1 MIETD
6 LKNSLA
12 SDDAPLDT
20 QSGDIFSVS
29 QPSAKMSSEILEF
42 TDQNPSY
49 GYSVDSQPDAT
60 FGQADMGDVSLANFL
75 SRPVLIQ
82 SFDWST
88 DAPQIYERFNPWEN
102 FFQEPRI
109 ANRIAHYSLL
119 RAKLKIR
126 VLVNGNQFH
135 YGRAIL
141 SYVPLPDS
149 DYLTLDRAWVQ
160 QDLIQASQRPHIYI
174 DPTYS
179 QGGEMMLPF
188 FWYKNALSIPDSEW
202 SQMGEMILHT
212 INVLKHANGASDN
225 VTINIFAW
233 AEDVTL
239 AAPTS
244 ETADTLDPQAGGD
257 EYGQGIISKPAGIVS
272 RVAGK
277 LKSVPIIAPY
287 ARATEIGANALSQIA
302 GIFGYCRPNDVS
314 QIQAFKPTLLGNMV
328 NTDAPDTAIK
338 LTVDSKQELTID
350 PRTTGLS
357 GVDEMDIK
365 QIAQK
370 ESFLTTFDWPVS
382 ANRGFGLWN
391 SAVSPTLYDLNGTEI
406 HMPACCFATLPFQYW
421 RGTINYR
428 FQIVSSN
435 FHRGRLRV
443 IYDPYGQGV
452 APEYTTQY
460 NRIIDIA
467 EEKDFTVSIGWGA
480 QTPYCTTYRPGVNPP
495 QFGPGYNNQIGP
507 RDTEGPRNNGI
518 IGLEVVNDLT
528 VPNSTV
534 DNDIQVNVF
543 VSVGDDFEVA
553 CPWTTN
559 ISRYTVYDPDALE
572 TTERRELLDVQSA
585 ESPVMDMEQTEQPSA
600 PVQSPTH
607 EAAAMID
614 DTDATNHVFFG
625 ETIRSFRPL
634 LKRYVFHHLSAAAN
648 DIQGKVWW
656 KMRFPA
662 FPFYRGKDPVAP
674 VHGEYNY
681 AANTLLNYLAPAYT
695 GWRGNI
701 KWKHHF
707 TANQANVGGSAEGF
721 YGDTPIMATRS
732 NYFGTGTPFSNSV
745 TALPFDSDPNEVARV
760 FANNMPPTF
769 SGTAVQSMA
778 QNPVLETE
786 IPFYAPWRFF
796 PTKVTPNANAAT
808 FFSIRQSTVSL
819 ESVAALGTTTPT
831 IYNYVATGEDFNLFF
846 FTGAPVMYVQSTFP
860 APAP

>member
-1 MIETD
+1 M
-6 LKNSLA
+6 
-12 SDDAPLDT
+12 T
-20 QSGDIFSVS
+20 QP
-29 QPSAKMSSEILEF
+29 QAKMSSEILEF

-49 GYSVDSQPDAT
+49 GYTIDSQPDAT
-60 FGQADMGDVSLANFL
+60 YGQADMEDVSLAKFL

-102 FFQEPRI
+102 FFEEPRI

-135 YGRAIL
+135 FGRAIM
-141 SYVPLPDS
+141 SYVPLPEV
-149 DYLTLDRAWVQ
+149 DYLTTDRAWVQ
-160 QDLIQASQRPHIYI
+160 QDLIQASQRPHIYL

-179 QGGEMMLPF
+179 QGGELTLPF

-202 SQMGEMILHT
+202 GDMGEMILHT

-225 VTINIFAW
+225 VTINVFAW
-233 AEDVTL
+233 AEDVNL
-239 AAPTS
+239 SAPTS

-257 EYGQGIISKPAGIVS
+257 EYGQGIISKPAGIVA

-277 LKSVPIIAPY
+277 LKTLPGIAPY
-287 ARATEIGANALSQIA
+287 ARATEIGAGAVSQIA
-302 GIFGYCRPNDVS
+302 GIFGFCRPNDVS
-314 QIQAFKPTLLGNMV
+314 QIQAYKPTYMGNMA

-338 LTVDSKQELTID
+338 LSIDSKQEVTID
-350 PRTTGLS
+350 PRTVGLS
-357 GVDEMDIK
+357 DVDELNLKAM
-365 QIAQK
+365 AQK
-370 ESFLTTFDWPVS
+370 ESFLTKFEWPVS
-382 ANRGFGLWN
+382 ASRGYGLWN
-391 SAVSPTLYDLNGTEI
+391 AAVTPCLWDQNNTEL
-406 HMPACCFATLPFQYW
+406 HMPACCFATVPFQYW

-480 QTPYCTTYRPGVNPP
+480 QTPYCSVMRPGTNGI
-495 QFGPGYNNQIGP
+495 QFGPGYNNPIGP
-507 RDTEGPRNNGI
+507 RDSEGPRNNGI

-534 DNDIQVNVF
+534 DNDIEINVF

-553 CPWTTN
+553 VPN
-559 ISRYTVYDPDALE
+559 SLNLSRYTYFDPAATLE
-572 TTERRELLDVQSA
+572 SANRPLLDLQSA
-585 ESPVMDMEQTEQPSA
+585 ESPVEDVEQTSQPSA

-625 ETIRSFRPL
+625 ETIKSFRPL
-634 LKRYVFHHLSAAAN
+634 LKRYAFHHADSAT
-648 DIQGKVWW
+648 DEVQGTNWW
-656 KMRFPA
+656 SVTFPA
-662 FPFYRGKDPVAP
+662 FPYPRGREPVAP
-674 VHGEYNY
+674 VHGLYNY
-681 AANTLLNYLAPAYT
+681 SSNTLINYLSPAFT
-695 GWRGNI
+695 GWRGNL

-707 TANQANVGGSAEGF
+707 TGNQTNAAGASEGF
-721 YGDTPIMATRS
+721 YGDTPIIATRT
-732 NYFGTGTPFSNSV
+732 NYTGTGSPASNGV
-745 TALPFDSDPNEVARV
+745 TAVDLDLDPANVARTY
-760 FANNMPPTF
+760 ANIFPNTWLG
-769 SGTAVQSMA
+769 STAQSMA

-796 PTKVTPNANAAT
+796 PTKITPNADSNT
-808 FFSIRQSTVSL
+808 FFSIRQSAVTLSSL
-819 ESVAALGTTTPT
+819 QRLGTQQPV

-846 FTGAPVMYVQSTFP
+846 FTGAPVMYNQTSLP
-860 APAP
+860 APPAPP